1 MERPYTQIDVSKRA
15 DISCVR
21 LRHAA
26 YDEIA
31 LEELGA
37 ELGRLI
43 DEDGCRKL
51 VLNLGPG
58 QMDCLYS
65 VFLAKTVNLQ
75 RRLQA
80 AGGALALAQLSAFT
94 KDIFRAAGLEK
105 YFQFYATEQEAVQAL
120 QST

>member
-1 MERPYTQIDVSKRA
+1 MERPYTQIEVTKHADV
-15 DISCVR
+15 SCVR
-21 LRHAA
+21 LRHAV
-26 YDEIA
+26 YNEMA

-43 DEDGCRKL
+43 DEDGCRKM
-51 VLNLGPG
+51 VLNLGPEAP
-58 QMDCLYS
+58 DCLYS
-65 VFLAKTVNLQ
+65 VFLAKIANLQ

-105 YFQFYATEQEAVQAL
+105 YFQFYPSQERAL
-120 QST
+120 AALEGV